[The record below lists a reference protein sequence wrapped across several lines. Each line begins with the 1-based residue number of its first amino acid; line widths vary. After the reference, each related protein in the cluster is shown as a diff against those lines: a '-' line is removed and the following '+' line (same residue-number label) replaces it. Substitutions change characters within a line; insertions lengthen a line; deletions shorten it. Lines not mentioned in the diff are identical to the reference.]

1 MQKRLTRQ
9 KKDIIDSIGS
19 FETFFTADDLFDSVA
34 KKNDDIGI
42 ATVYR
47 FLNDERKNGR
57 IHSYSCGRKTLY
69 SRNRTNHCHFVCSVC
84 GKTRHIDIEKID
96 FLKRTSLVR
105 YAISRLMSTEFATA
119 AVRRS
124 DGSLPDFELA
134 AL

>member
-96 FLKRTSLVR
+96 FLKKDIPGKICHFQIDVYGVCDSCG
-105 YAISRLMSTEFATA
+105 EK
-119 AVRRS
+119 VRRKS
-124 DGSLPDFELA
+124 S
-134 AL
+134 